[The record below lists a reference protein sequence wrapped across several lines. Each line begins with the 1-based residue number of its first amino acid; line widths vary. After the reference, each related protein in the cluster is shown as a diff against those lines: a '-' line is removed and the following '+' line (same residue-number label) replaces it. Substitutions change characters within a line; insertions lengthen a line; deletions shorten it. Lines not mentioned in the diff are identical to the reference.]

1 MNKIKIDLAKKT
13 LLFLE
18 NNSWKDIK
26 LDSIMSKK
34 YPNDIKNKHDIL
46 INLNR
51 YFDYELKKTVINL
64 EDSSFK
70 DQIFEILMAR
80 FDILSKYKISIVKL
94 VKYFQSNPHSFI
106 RLIPS
111 FVESIILILTM
122 TKSNI
127 NGIKGAALIK
137 GTFILY
143 VLTTFTWINDN
154 TPSLEKTM
162 TTLDKYLDNLNKILK
177 IIT

>member
-1 MNKIKIDLAKKT
+1 
-13 LLFLE
+13 
-18 NNSWKDIK
+18 
-26 LDSIMSKK
+26 
-34 YPNDIKNKHDIL
+34 
-46 INLNR
+46 
-51 YFDYELKKTVINL
+51 
-64 EDSSFK
+64 
-70 DQIFEILMAR
+70 MAR

-177 IIT
+177 INK